1 MSEPNQVRFLPFLT
15 RLETKRA
22 ILPPKIRQM
31 IVQALWQVK
40 VPKVTRIKLKKIH
53 KINRLTNRLSQVELA
68 SAAHC

>member
-1 MSEPNQVRFLPFLT
+1 MSELNQVRFLPFLT

-31 IVQALWQVK
+31 IVQALGQVK

-53 KINRLTNRLSQVELA
+53 KINRLTNRLSLVELA